1 MLFVRVQPSNVVKLA
16 NLQAFIIY
24 FATEAVKEVN
34 VFKLH
39 QGNDKLVSYPHES
52 IEKFETR
59 VERSRIIA

>member
-1 MLFVRVQPSNVVKLA
+1 LQFSNVVKLA

-39 QGNDKLVSYPHES
+39 QGNDKLVSDPHES
-52 IEKFETR
+52 IEEFETR
-59 VERSRIIA
+59 V

>member
-1 MLFVRVQPSNVVKLA
+1 LQFSNVVKLA

-39 QGNDKLVSYPHES
+39 QGNDKLVSDPDES
-52 IEKFETR
+52 IEEFETR
-59 VERSRIIA
+59 V